1 MDRILL
7 GWERS
12 CASSTILRSVDINLR
27 GAGQVIFQNNPI
39 SGLLFLAALSWGALA
54 TNVPHVAAGG
64 ICGLV
69 TATLTALS
77 LRADPSKLRSGIYS
91 YNAILTG
98 LALTYFL
105 GPELWVL
112 GYAMLGGAVTA
123 IAMLGPVNAATP
135 WRVPAHTYPFIFVSW
150 IFLLAAYGF
159 YGGPTES
166 LPHGKELVTLS
177 PTSFA
182 PQRAVDFLSSV
193 LHSISQIYF
202 KDDALSALLIIA
214 GLAVNSIAAALFAVG
229 GALIAVV
236 TAHLF
241 GIESE
246 LISSGL
252 QGFSPVLTA
261 VAIGTVFYRPSLRVA
276 AYAALG
282 TAVTVV
288 AQSALETVL
297 TPIRLPPLSAP
308 FDLVALL
315 FLIHK
320 SGLEPIVNGR

>member
-1 MDRILL
+1 MGMRMDRILV

-12 CASSTILRSVDINLR
+12 CASSTILRFVDINLR

-123 IAMLGPVNAATP
+123 IARVCESCRILRAERCNMCSSAAM
-135 WRVPAHTYPFIFVSW
+135 
-150 IFLLAAYGF
+150 G
-159 YGGPTES
+159 
-166 LPHGKELVTLS
+166 
-177 PTSFA
+177 
-182 PQRAVDFLSSV
+182 
-193 LHSISQIYF
+193 
-202 KDDALSALLIIA
+202 
-214 GLAVNSIAAALFAVG
+214 VNSPRTATVVHRRLR
-229 GALIAVV
+229 GALRGSRIAD
-236 TAHLF
+236 
-241 GIESE
+241 
-246 LISSGL
+246 
-252 QGFSPVLTA
+252 
-261 VAIGTVFYRPSLRVA
+261 RR
-276 AYAALG
+276 
-282 TAVTVV
+282 
-288 AQSALETVL
+288 
-297 TPIRLPPLSAP
+297 
-308 FDLVALL
+308 
-315 FLIHK
+315 
-320 SGLEPIVNGR
+320 NG